1 MSSNANLNLKRTSR
15 NPSSIANDEHN
26 DASGAGRS
34 ANGDILCIDRII
46 LAADAIAAAGAPI
59 PERGTLRIANTSAS
73 WQFVYIGEE
82 GTVPGTLDI
91 TNSMAVAP
99 NSSMMLFSGVSTS
112 DMKSLMI
119 RVSAGTVQVIVM
131 KP

>member
-1 MSSNANLNLKRTSR
+1 MSENSNLNLKRTAR

-26 DASGAGRS
+26 DAAGAGRS

-46 LAADAIAAAGAPI
+46 PTAEATAATGAPV
-59 PERGTLRIANTSAS
+59 PERGTLRIANQTAA
-73 WQFVYIGEE
+73 WAFVYIGEE
-82 GTVPGTLDI
+82 GTVPGTLDA

-99 NSSMMLFSGVSTS
+99 NSSTMLYSGVSTS
-112 DMKSLMI
+112 AMKSLMI
-119 RVSAGTVQVIVM
+119 RVSAALVQVIVM